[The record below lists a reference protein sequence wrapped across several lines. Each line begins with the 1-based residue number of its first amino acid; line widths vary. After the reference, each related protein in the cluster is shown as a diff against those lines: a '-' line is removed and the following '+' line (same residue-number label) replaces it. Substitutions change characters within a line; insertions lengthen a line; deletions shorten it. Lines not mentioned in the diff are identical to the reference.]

1 MAQYEYRCRT
11 CDDRFE
17 MRRPMSEADAPA
29 TCPAGHGDVVRLL
42 SVFATVGASSAPSG
56 GFGGPAPATG
66 GGCGG
71 ACACHG

>member
-1 MAQYEYRCRT
+1 MARYEYRCRT

-17 MRRPMSEADAPA
+17 LRRPMSEADAPA
-29 TCPAGHGDVVRLL
+29 ACPSGHADVVRLL
-42 SVFATVGASSAPSG
+42 SVFATVGAGTSA
-56 GFGGPAPATG
+56 GPAAAPMG

>member
-1 MAQYEYRCRT
+1 MARYEYRCRT

-17 MRRPMSEADAPA
+17 LRRPMAEADAPA
-29 TCPAGHGDVVRLL
+29 ACPSGHADVVRLL
-42 SVFATVGASSAPSG
+42 SVFATVGAAG
-56 GFGGPAPATG
+56 GSGPAPAATPSG

>member
-1 MAQYEYRCRT
+1 MARYEYRCRT

-17 MRRPMSEADAPA
+17 LRRPMAEADAPA
-29 TCPAGHGDVVRLL
+29 SCPSGHPDVVRLL
-42 SVFATVGASSAPSG
+42 SVFATVGAAGASGAAP
-56 GFGGPAPATG
+56 PAMPSG